1 MRAGPHGGVTPS
13 FIGPTESIPVPRAAS
28 RSGSVPA
35 DQPAA
40 AGKSGRAGQQR
51 RRRQGVPRDRGLCGG
66 LRERAG
72 SIASV
77 VPYAWGES
85 GRKKTVKSDRESSK
99 TRPELVRSAACA
111 PPPRHSPP
119 SDCSATAPHGS
130 NDADTADTGL
140 RAATAL
146 RRRNL
151 TLLPHLTL
159 ITSTRRASD

>member
-13 FIGPTESIPVPRAAS
+13 IIGPTESIPVPRAAS

-51 RRRQGVPRDRGLCGG
+51 RRRQGGPRDRGLCGG

-72 SIASV
+72 SIASGL
-77 VPYAWGES
+77 PYAWG
-85 GRKKTVKSDRESSK
+85 GK
-99 TRPELVRSAACA
+99 RPEEDCEKRSGESENSSGSRPLRRLC

-119 SDCSATAPHGS
+119 GDCSATAPHGS
-130 NDADTADTGL
+130 NDTEAADTGL

-151 TLLPHLTL
+151 TLLTHLTL